1 MLYSVKQ
8 SKGVSCPDRKGLIDK
23 TSVSQ
28 KAAASAR
35 AAWTICQA
43 SPGCPEEQGSQVW
56 SQNGCLKCPFIMVCL
71 LMLFLLFFKQPRL
84 QLKNSW
90 VCRVCILAITFLIQ
104 LTFFILISA
113 HRKVLCVN
121 SEPKVLHKLLVEI

>member
-23 TSVSQ
+23 TCVSQ
-28 KAAASAR
+28 KAVASAR
-35 AAWTICQA
+35 AAWTVCQA
-43 SPGCPEEQGSQVW
+43 SPVCPEEQGSQVW
-56 SQNGCLKCPFIMVCL
+56 SQNGCLKCPFIMACQL
-71 LMLFLLFFKQPRL
+71 ILFLLYFKQPRL
-84 QLKNSW
+84 QLKNSC
-90 VCRVCILAITFLIQ
+90 VCFLAITFVIQ
-104 LTFFILISA
+104 LIFFIFISA